1 MSNQEPIQ
9 SPQFKQPEW
18 QFCHKVHYNGS
29 LNERLKGQRMTIAIK
44 PTATENIFIV
54 SHSILAKSDN
64 FCKRTGRTI
73 CTNRTMRH
81 LQYLNTR
88 IDYTHTNEYT
98 IRTPDQ
104 GEDIIMTVRQYPY
117 ADVVIVSKT
126 IDCREQMDT
135 IAWMFQEGAYLY

>member
-9 SPQFKQPEW
+9 GQQPNQPEW
-18 QFCHKVHYNGS
+18 QFCHKVRYNGS

-44 PTATENIFIV
+44 TTVTSNIFIV
-54 SHSILAKSDN
+54 SHSILSKVDN

-73 CTNRTMRH
+73 CTNRTMKH
-81 LQYLNTR
+81 LQMLNTR
-88 IDYTHTNEYT
+88 VDYTYTNEYN
-98 IRTPDQ
+98 IRTPDTPN
-104 GEDIIMTVRQYPY
+104 DIVMTVRQYPY
-117 ADVVIVSKT
+117 ADVVTVSKD

>member
-1 MSNQEPIQ
+1 MSNQEPIP

-18 QFCHKVHYNGS
+18 QFCHKVRYNGS

-44 PTATENIFIV
+44 PTATDNIFIV
-54 SHSILAKSDN
+54 SHSILSKVDN

-73 CTNRTMRH
+73 CMNRTLKH
-81 LQYLNTR
+81 LEMLNSW
-88 IDYTHTNEYT
+88 IAYTQTNEYN
-98 IRTPDQ
+98 IRTPDSTN
-104 GEDIIMTVRQYPY
+104 EIVMTVRQYPY